1 MVEEPAEEEK
11 LEEWRWRL
19 KSHLFL
25 AVLDFRVRERE
36 IMRANFGRIKCQFSK
51 VT

>member
-1 MVEEPAEEEK
+1 MVEEPVEEEK
-11 LEEWRWRL
+11 LKELRWRL

-25 AVLDFRVRERE
+25 AVRFPRERK
-36 IMRANFGRIKCQFSK
+36 RTNYGRIKCQFSK